1 MSKNYTSKSVEGAI
15 IDISP
20 ETRTV
25 KACWSRIGN
34 LDLDNDIIVASAFTK
49 TIAENELISYKS
61 NKTMINLIK
70 IVNECNIQEDI
81 TTQRVIELYKK
92 GLPYKEIMLM
102 TGLKRHHLCEIVKLT
117 DHRRIKALSI
127 KIVREIERMVD
138 EKWKTCD
145 IAKEL
150 NLDYNRVSHWVRKAK
165 KEGVH

>member
-1 MSKNYTSKSVEGAI
+1 MTSLTQEQKDEIIRLYKLKVMNKNIATFMNLSKNLVNNFIYKEYLLTNERSKNTCSH
-15 IDISP
+15 
-20 ETRTV
+20 
-25 KACWSRIGN
+25 
-34 LDLDNDIIVASAFTK
+34 
-49 TIAENELISYKS
+49 
-61 NKTMINLIK
+61 INQAD
-70 IVNECNIQEDI
+70 E
-81 TTQRVIELYKK
+81 VIELYKK